1 MNTARLAP
9 ALLAGAL
16 LLPVLAAP
24 ARGREITP
32 AERRDHDYE
41 ASLPPC
47 DHPAVT
53 ADIMGDFAT
62 RESRFWNSSL
72 RIVQFDRIRQLA
84 WRPWGLDYIP
94 RRFCSGTVLTSDG
107 VKRRV
112 DYSVREDLGTIGIT
126 WGTEWCVTG
135 LDRHYAFAPACRQ
148 ARP

>member
-1 MNTARLAP
+1 MRLAS

-24 ARGREITP
+24 ALGREILP

-41 ASLPPC
+41 ASIPPC

-53 ADIMGDFAT
+53 WDIASDFET

-72 RIVQFDRIRQLA
+72 KIVQFERIRQLA

-94 RRFCSGTVLTSDG
+94 RRYCSGTVLTSDG

-126 WGTEWCVTG
+126 WGTEWCVAG
-135 LDRHYAFAPACRQ
+135 LDRHYSSAPDCKQ

>member
-1 MNTARLAP
+1 MRLAS
-9 ALLAGAL
+9 ALIAGAL

-24 ARGREITP
+24 AQGREILP

-41 ASLPPC
+41 ASIPPC

-53 ADIMGDFAT
+53 ADIMGDFET

-72 RIVQFDRIRQLA
+72 RIVQFDRVRQLA

-126 WGTEWCVTG
+126 WGTEWCVAG
-135 LDRHYAFAPACRQ
+135 LDRHYSFSPDCRQ

>member
-1 MNTARLAP
+1 MRLAT

-24 ARGREITP
+24 VLGREINP
-32 AERRDHDYE
+32 AERREHDYE
-41 ASLPPC
+41 DSIPPC

-53 ADIMGDFAT
+53 ADIMGDFET

-112 DYSVREDLGTIGIT
+112 DYSVREDLGTIGVT
-126 WGTEWCVTG
+126 WGTEWCVAG
-135 LDRHYAFAPACRQ
+135 LDRNYAFSPGCKQ

>member
-1 MNTARLAP
+1 MNTLRLAL
-9 ALLAGAL
+9 ALVAVTLLVPVLGA
-16 LLPVLAAP
+16 PVLA
-24 ARGREITP
+24 REIEP
-32 AERRDHDYE
+32 AERREHDYE
-41 ASLPPC
+41 ARLPPC

-53 ADIMGDFAT
+53 ADIMSDFET

-112 DYSVREDLGTIGIT
+112 DYSVREDLGTIGVG
-126 WGTEWCVTG
+126 WGTEWCVAG
-135 LDRHYAFAPACRQ
+135 LDRHYSAAPGCKQ

>member
-1 MNTARLAP
+1 MRLAT

-16 LLPVLAAP
+16 LLPVLGAP
-24 ARGREITP
+24 VLGREINP
-32 AERRDHDYE
+32 AERREHDYA
-41 ASLPPC
+41 ASIPPC
-47 DHPAVT
+47 DHPSVT
-53 ADIMGDFAT
+53 WDIASDFET

-72 RIVQFDRIRQLA
+72 KIVQFERIRQLA

-94 RRFCSGTVLTSDG
+94 RRYCSGTVLTSDG

-126 WGTEWCVTG
+126 WGTEWCVSG
-135 LDRHYAFAPACRQ
+135 LDRHYSFSPDCKQ